1 MLLPNRV
8 FVSEK
13 LSLLR
18 KFGGEIVTKE
28 LLNETVLNDAYHV
41 KRVQPTEA
49 ELRLFLRE
57 VDYHCPLCG
66 KELQSH
72 KQKKKEQKLFQIAH
86 IYPNSPT
93 IEQYEILHDLERL
106 GTNSEDFENK
116 IALCLECHSTQDYH
130 TTAKEYLY
138 LVNLKKRLLQQTALH
153 DVATSLVLEKD
164 IENVISKLCLLSDEE
179 IAQISYDPVLLSNK
193 FYKSESLLKTK
204 ISGYVIK
211 YYTFIRDFFHESD
224 GKNGFH
230 LQVLS
235 EQIRACFIKMNDIT
249 NDKAAI
255 FNEVVKWIIG
265 KTLCHSK
272 EACEAV
278 VSFFVQNCEVFYEI
292 P

>member
-1 MLLPNRV
+1 M
-8 FVSEK
+8 
-13 LSLLR
+13 
-18 KFGGEIVTKE
+18 TKE
-28 LLNETVLNDAYHV
+28 QLDKAVLNDTYNI
-41 KRVQPTEA
+41 KRVQPSEA
-49 ELRLFLRE
+49 EIRLYLRE

-72 KQKKKEQKLFQIAH
+72 KQKKKEQKMFQIAH

-93 IEQYEILHDLERL
+93 IEQYEILHNLERL
-106 GTNSEDFENK
+106 GANSEDFENK

-130 TTAKEYLY
+130 TTAKEYLD
-138 LVNLKKRLLQQTALH
+138 LVKLKKRLLQQTALH
-153 DVATSLVLEKD
+153 DVTTSLSLEKD
-164 IENVISKLCLLSDEE
+164 IEDVLSKLCLLSDEE
-179 IAQISYDPVLLSNK
+179 IAQISYKPVILSNK

-204 ISGYVIK
+204 ISGYVIS
-211 YYTFIRDFFHESD
+211 YYTFIRDFFRESD

-249 NDKAAI
+249 DNKTAI
-255 FNEVVKWIIG
+255 FNEIVKWILC
-265 KTLCHSK
+265 KTLCHSI

-292 P
+292 SQQSNIV